1 MEEKKRIKRET
12 MEALSNERIYILL
25 KHNREMLLELKNLL
39 PNDEELLEGYK
50 AFQEAFNILIDSELE
65 NRHKR
70 LEDEE
75 FISITEV
82 AEKIAEGL
90 AGVAE
95 KINQRFYS

>member
-1 MEEKKRIKRET
+1 MEEREQRKRGT
-12 MEALSNERIYILL
+12 TEALSNERMYILL
-25 KHNREMLLELKNLL
+25 KHNREMMLELKSLL

-70 LEDEE
+70 LEDVQP
-75 FISITEV
+75 ISIAEA

-90 AGVAE
+90 AGFAE
-95 KINQRFYS
+95 KINQRFYN

>member
-1 MEEKKRIKRET
+1 MEEKEQKKRET
-12 MEALSNERIYILL
+12 MEALSNERMYILL
-25 KHNREMLLELKNLL
+25 KHNREMMLELKNLL

-70 LEDEE
+70 LEDVES
-75 FISITEV
+75 ISIAEA
-82 AEKIAEGL
+82 AEKITERL
-90 AGVAE
+90 AGFAE

>member
-1 MEEKKRIKRET
+1 MEEREQRKRGT
-12 MEALSNERIYILL
+12 MEALSNERMYILL
-25 KHNREMLLELKNLL
+25 KYNREMMLELKSLL

-65 NRHKR
+65 NRYKR
-70 LEDEE
+70 LEDVQP
-75 FISITEV
+75 ISIAEA

-90 AGVAE
+90 AGFAE